1 MNYFEPPILRSSCWN
16 EACDTSIPFRQK
28 QRVFLRMQEPRVGG
42 RLLALGSC
50 FSRSTTLPGD
60 VLYGQAPLQPVSR
73 NARRQGHPSST
84 QTRPQPIIFIAP
96 ASDIAFLAFC
106 L

>member
-1 MNYFEPPILRSSCWN
+1 MPAVKDILHPP
-16 EACDTSIPFRQK
+16 
-28 QRVFLRMQEPRVGG
+28 
-42 RLLALGSC
+42 
-50 FSRSTTLPGD
+50 
-60 VLYGQAPLQPVSR
+60 
-73 NARRQGHPSST
+73 